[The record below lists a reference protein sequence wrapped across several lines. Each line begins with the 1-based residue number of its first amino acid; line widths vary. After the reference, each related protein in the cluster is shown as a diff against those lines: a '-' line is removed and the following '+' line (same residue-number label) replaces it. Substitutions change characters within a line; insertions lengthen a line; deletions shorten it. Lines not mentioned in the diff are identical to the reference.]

1 MEARKDELNDFVKLV
16 GNTIGYTCVAI
27 GKAESVDDIS
37 SLIVNNQRKVIEK
50 FAQGDEIDVYP
61 STSWCRFCWY
71 ETDFGWGKPF
81 WVTLVEC
88 DAFEGISLMDT
99 KDGDGIEAWVSLM
112 ENGMA
117 QFERDP
123 NILRITRG
131 TPMHVQVVDNRP
143 SFSLSLTQDFGVNA
157 GSIARSKQIQE
168 EKSIEELKSKKK
180 MTQLHSRKL
189 SIKPRQATLKLLK
202 EEARGKPK
210 TGILI
215 FPSYINTT
223 RPKIVT
229 RRFICDALAI
239 ANLKNT
245 IEDLTAIRPTRV
257 VLIMSLIW
265 KVLVGIS
272 TAKNGHSRNSSL
284 LFLINLRG
292 KSNMEARKDELNDFV
307 KLVGNTIGDTC
318 VAIGK
323 AESVDDISSLIV
335 NNQRK
340 VIEKFA
346 QGDEIDVYPST
357 SWCRFCWYETDFGW
371 GKPFW
376 VSLVECDAFD
386 GIEAWV
392 SLKENDMAQF
402 ERGPNILSSTSKLAF
417 HSFG

>member
-1 MEARKDELNDFVKLV
+1 MSQYSSTTCPAIKISCDKLQKSLAETLTKFYPLAGRFSEDDDELSIHCNDKGVEYIESKVNMDLAGFLRTEPPKIDLLPEMDHRPSRMGGRTHTSLTGTLKAGSLPSF
-16 GNTIGYTCVAI
+16 GNL
-27 GKAESVDDIS
+27 S
-37 SLIVNNQRKVIEK
+37 SL
-50 FAQGDEIDVYP
+50 FP
-61 STSWCRFCWY
+61 
-71 ETDFGWGKPF
+71 
-81 WVTLVEC
+81 
-88 DAFEGISLMDT
+88 
-99 KDGDGIEAWVSLM
+99 
-112 ENGMA
+112 
-117 QFERDP
+117 
-123 NILRITRG
+123 TRVLSG
-131 TPMHVQVVDNRP
+131 TQ
-143 SFSLSLTQDFGVNA
+143 
-157 GSIARSKQIQE
+157 
-168 EKSIEELKSKKK
+168 
-180 MTQLHSRKL
+180 
-189 SIKPRQATLKLLK
+189 
-202 EEARGKPK
+202 
-210 TGILI
+210 

-229 RRFICDALAI
+229 RRFIFDALAI

-245 IEDLTAIRPTRV
+245 IEDSTAIRPTRV

-272 TAKNGHSRNSSL
+272 TAENGHSRNSSL

-376 VSLVECDAFD
+376 VSLVECDAFEGISLMDTKD
-386 GIEAWV
+386 GDEIEAWV
-392 SLKENDMAQF
+392 SLKDNDMAQF
-402 ERGPNILSSTSKLAF
+402 ERDPNILSSTSKLPF

>member
-1 MEARKDELNDFVKLV
+1 MLK
-16 GNTIGYTCVAI
+16 
-27 GKAESVDDIS
+27 
-37 SLIVNNQRKVIEK
+37 
-50 FAQGDEIDVYP
+50 P
-61 STSWCRFCWY
+61 STP
-71 ETDFGWGKPF
+71 T
-81 WVTLVEC
+81 
-88 DAFEGISLMDT
+88 
-99 KDGDGIEAWVSLM
+99 
-112 ENGMA
+112 
-117 QFERDP
+117 P
-123 NILRITRG
+123 NHLR
-131 TPMHVQVVDNRP
+131 
-143 SFSLSLTQDFGVNA
+143 
-157 GSIARSKQIQE
+157 
-168 EKSIEELKSKKK
+168 
-180 MTQLHSRKL
+180 
-189 SIKPRQATLKLLK
+189 TLKLSFFDQLALPVYVPILFYYLPSVDIISCDKLQNFLAETLTKFYPLAGRFSEDDDELSIHCNDEGVEPPKIDLLPEMDHQPSCPLLGIQVNLFNCGGLVIGTYISHKIADAFTLATFVKEWAYTSFTGTLK
-202 EEARGKPK
+202 AGSLPSFDHLSSLFPTRVLSE
-210 TGILI
+210 TTQ
-215 FPSYINTT
+215 FPSYIINTT

-229 RRFICDALAI
+229 RRFIFDALAI

-245 IEDLTAIRPTRV
+245 IEDSTAIRPTRV

-272 TAKNGHSRNSSL
+272 TAKNGHSRDSSL

-292 KSNMEARKDELNDFV
+292 KSNLPSLDNDALGNCTMYGIANYMEARKDHELNDFV

-376 VSLVECDAFD
+376 VSLVECDAFEGISLMDTKDGD

-402 ERGPNILSSTSKLAF
+402 ERYPNILSSTSKLAF
-417 HSFG
+417 PFLSIN